1 MHFYLKSD
9 TPPPPHLKNKTTTPK
24 QQQQNKQ
31 KPKKTPKIETKKH
44 PTKQK
49 KQIVNNP
56 DKESHIHVI
65 DCKWMIIRYKTSTYV
80 TFLFVKM
87 RWHEDWG
94 WNLKSGRL

>member
-9 TPPPPHLKNKTTTPK
+9 TPRPNNNKTTTPK

-56 DKESHIHVI
+56 D
-65 DCKWMIIRYKTSTYV
+65 IRNPHTC
-80 TFLFVKM
+80 
-87 RWHEDWG
+87 
-94 WNLKSGRL
+94 NRL